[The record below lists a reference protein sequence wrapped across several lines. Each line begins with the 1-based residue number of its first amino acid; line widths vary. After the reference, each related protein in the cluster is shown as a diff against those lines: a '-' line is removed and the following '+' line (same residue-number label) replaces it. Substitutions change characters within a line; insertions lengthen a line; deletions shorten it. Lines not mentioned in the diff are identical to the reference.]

1 MANNKNFKVKN
12 SIEATKFTDFNGTI
26 ATGANGPDG
35 LFSTTLYT
43 GNETSTNIVTG
54 VDLSAGNE
62 GMIWTKSRTSTQS
75 WFFHDTVRGAT
86 VLLDNSTNAEET
98 QSNSLTSFNSDGFT
112 VNNLYVNANNENY
125 VSFTFKSAANF
136 FDVVTYNGSNSQQ
149 TINHSLGSA
158 PGMVLVKCRDNN
170 GTDWFVY
177 HNSLTSSSHNI
188 VFNSTGSDGGN
199 GYWPVAPTSSQFTL
213 KANTGAINQSGR
225 TYVAYFFGHDTSS
238 SSMIQCG
245 GYTGNGSAAGPDVTL
260 GWEPQWVMIKNR
272 DLGSEQWHILDNVR
286 GVATGGT
293 DSHVSASSTGAEIT
307 SQDILEIT
315 STGFRPM
322 TSDDKTN
329 GSGHP
334 YIYVAIRKVEPKQ
347 TLDLSTGNRFSF
359 TATGATEVIFSNPS
373 ATGTPT
379 GFSLEVEN
387 SSAYALTWP
396 SSIKWHG
403 GSAPSVNA
411 GKAVY
416 AFITT
421 DGGTTYFGK
430 LAGEGIA

>member
-12 SIEATKFTDFNGTI
+12 SLEATKLPDFAGT
-26 ATGANGPDG
+26 TNSGALGPDG

-62 GMIWTKSRTSTQS
+62 GMIWTKSRTNTQS

-98 QSNSLTSFNSDGFT
+98 QSNSLKSFNSDGFT
-112 VNNLYVNANNENY
+112 VNNTYVNANSQNY
-125 VSFTFKSAANF
+125 VSFTFKTAANF

-170 GTDWFVY
+170 GTDWYVY

-199 GYWPVAPTSSQFTL
+199 NLWPVAPTSSQFTL
-213 KANTGAINQSGR
+213 LGNNGAINQSGR

-238 SSMIQCG
+238 TSSIYCG
-245 GYTGNGSAAGPDVTL
+245 GYTGNGSAEGAAVTL
-260 GWEPQWVMIKNR
+260 GWEPQWILIKNR
-272 DLGSEQWHILDNVR
+272 DLGSENWHVMDNVR
-286 GVATGGT
+286 GVATGGN
-293 DSHVSASSTGAEIT
+293 DPYVSPNSTNAEVT
-307 SQDILEIT
+307 NQDLVEFT

-322 TSDDKTN
+322 TSDDRTN

-347 TLDLSTGNRFSF
+347 ILDLSTGNRFSF
-359 TATGATEVIFSNPS
+359 TPTAATIVEFTNPPATGIPF
-373 ATGTPT
+373 

-403 GSAPSVNA
+403 GSAPTVNA
-411 GKAVY
+411 GKSVY
-416 AFITT
+416 VFITT
-421 DGGTTYFGK
+421 DGGTTYYGK

>member
-1 MANNKNFKVKN
+1 
-12 SIEATKFTDFNGTI
+12 
-26 ATGANGPDG
+26 
-35 LFSTTLYT
+35 
-43 GNETSTNIVTG
+43 
-54 VDLSAGNE
+54 
-62 GMIWTKSRTSTQS
+62 
-75 WFFHDTVRGAT
+75 
-86 VLLDNSTNAEET
+86 
-98 QSNSLTSFNSDGFT
+98 
-112 VNNLYVNANNENY
+112 
-125 VSFTFKSAANF
+125 
-136 FDVVTYNGSNSQQ
+136 
-149 TINHSLGSA
+149 
-158 PGMVLVKCRDNN
+158 
-170 GTDWFVY
+170 
-177 HNSLTSSSHNI
+177 
-188 VFNSTGSDGGN
+188 
-199 GYWPVAPTSSQFTL
+199 
-213 KANTGAINQSGR
+213 
-225 TYVAYFFGHDTSS
+225 
-238 SSMIQCG
+238 
-245 GYTGNGSAAGPDVTL
+245 
-260 GWEPQWVMIKNR
+260 MIKNR
-272 DLGSEQWHILDNVR
+272 DLGSEQWHIFDNVR

-293 DSHVSASSTGAEIT
+293 DSHVSASSNGAEIT

-359 TATGATEVIFSNPS
+359 TATGATEVIFSNPP
-373 ATGTPT
+373 ATGTPA

-403 GSAPSVNA
+403 GSTPSVNA

-416 AFITT
+416 TFITT